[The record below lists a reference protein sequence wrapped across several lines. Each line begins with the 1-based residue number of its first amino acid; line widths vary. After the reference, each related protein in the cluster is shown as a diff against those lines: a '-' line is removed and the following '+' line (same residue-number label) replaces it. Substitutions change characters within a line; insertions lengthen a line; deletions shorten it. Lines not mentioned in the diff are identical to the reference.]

1 MDLKK
6 IKWGGSGI
14 AECLFRFIANKI
26 PEGSIVVEIGS
37 GACST
42 PALSSIY
49 KLYSIEDNPNY
60 INKYK
65 SSIYIKAPLKNGWY
79 DRNIVSKH
87 MPKKCALVFVDGPVG
102 EGNRSGLLNNLD
114 LFDADT
120 IFIFH
125 DTYRKPEIQLAIDVA
140 DILNKSV
147 TFYTKGDY
155 WAVVE

>member
-102 EGNRSGLLNNLD
+102 EGNRAGHDRHVEKDRGRAVGESLCARAGSLCSGD
-114 LFDADT
+114 QP
-120 IFIFH
+120 H
-125 DTYRKPEIQLAIDVA
+125 D
-140 DILNKSV
+140 S
-147 TFYTKGDY
+147 
-155 WAVVE
+155 